1 MIVDYTYE
9 EKILNDEAD
18 AQILSNEEE
27 IGDENEA
34 VISRDGPGCKVMK
47 INNMF
52 DSNHRGVG
60 IRTSNATFS
69 GTQGVP
75 NLNIQSPSK
84 QLLFKDSMKKVQ
96 NEVEKNIKNS

>member
-1 MIVDYTYE
+1 
-9 EKILNDEAD
+9 
-18 AQILSNEEE
+18 
-27 IGDENEA
+27 
-34 VISRDGPGCKVMK
+34 
-47 INNMF
+47 MF